1 MLILF
6 FGAIIILPGLVNWNE
21 YKNVIED
28 KIKESTG
35 NIAEIRGDIK
45 LELLPS
51 PAIWINDIKIL
62 NIDKS
67 KYPNQ
72 VSIEAVEAS
81 INIMP
86 MFNRQ
91 IQIDKMRIVRP
102 ILKIEKYLNNQ
113 TNIFIL
119 SNKTKKFANNRSIK
133 GIRNNNDN
141 KNKLQSNEEL
151 TPSFLTRIDD
161 FIIEGGSIEYYDH
174 NKNSSKKSNN
184 DPIITS

>member
-35 NIAEIRGDIK
+35 NIVEIRGDIK

-51 PAIWINDIKIL
+51 PAVWINDIKIL

-67 KYPNQ
+67 KYPNK

-81 INIMP
+81 IKIMP

-91 IQIDKMRIVRP
+91 SK
-102 ILKIEKYLNNQ
+102 L
-113 TNIFIL
+113 
-119 SNKTKKFANNRSIK
+119 IK
-133 GIRNNNDN
+133 CG
-141 KNKLQSNEEL
+141 L
-151 TPSFLTRIDD
+151 
-161 FIIEGGSIEYYDH
+161 
-174 NKNSSKKSNN
+174 
-184 DPIITS
+184 

>member
-1 MLILF
+1 MLSLF

-21 YKNVIED
+21 YKSVIED

-62 NIDKS
+62 NIEKS

-91 IQIDKMRIVRP
+91 I
-102 ILKIEKYLNNQ
+102 
-113 TNIFIL
+113 
-119 SNKTKKFANNRSIK
+119 
-133 GIRNNNDN
+133 
-141 KNKLQSNEEL
+141 
-151 TPSFLTRIDD
+151 
-161 FIIEGGSIEYYDH
+161 
-174 NKNSSKKSNN
+174 
-184 DPIITS
+184 

>member
-6 FGAIIILPGLVNWNE
+6 LGLIIILPDLVNWNE
-21 YKNVIED
+21 YKNIVED

-35 NIAEIRGDIK
+35 KTAEIRGDIK
-45 LELLPS
+45 LELFPS

-62 NIDKS
+62 NIEKS

-91 IQIDKMRIVRP
+91 IQIDKLRIVKP
-102 ILKIEKYLNNQ
+102 ILKIEKYLNNR
-113 TNIFIL
+113 TNIL
-119 SNKTKKFANNRSIK
+119 TLPNKIEK
-133 GIRNNNDN
+133 GVN
-141 KNKLQSNEEL
+141 
-151 TPSFLTRIDD
+151 
-161 FIIEGGSIEYYDH
+161 
-174 NKNSSKKSNN
+174 NSSINR
-184 DPIITS
+184 